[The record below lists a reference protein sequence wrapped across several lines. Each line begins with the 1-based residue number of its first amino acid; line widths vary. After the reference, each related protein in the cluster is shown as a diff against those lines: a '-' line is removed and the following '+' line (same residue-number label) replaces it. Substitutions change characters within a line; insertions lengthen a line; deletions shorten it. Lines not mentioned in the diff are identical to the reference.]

1 MARQC
6 EFAIEAKRS
15 EMKIEH
21 IAIWVS
27 DIEKMRRF
35 YEEYFNAKSG
45 EKYVNQK
52 KNFTSYFLSF
62 TEGSRLELMHKPT
75 ILAIVNKEEHLG
87 FIHFAISVGSKEKV
101 DSLTGKLRQDGFKI
115 TGEPRTTG
123 DGYYESVVLG
133 PEGNRIEIT
142 I

>member
-1 MARQC
+1 
-6 EFAIEAKRS
+6 
-15 EMKIEH
+15 MKIEH

-27 DIEKMRRF
+27 DIEKIRRF
-35 YEEYFNAKSG
+35 YEQYFNAKAG
-45 EKYVNQK
+45 GKYVNLK
-52 KNFTSYFLSF
+52 KKFTSYFLSF
-62 TEGSRLELMHKPT
+62 TEGARLELMQKPE
-75 ILAIVNKEEHLG
+75 ISKEVNQEEYLG

-101 DSLTGKLRQDGFKI
+101 DSLTEKLKQDGFKI

-123 DGYYESVVLG
+123 DGYYESVVLD

>member
-1 MARQC
+1 MAGQC
-6 EFAIEAKRS
+6 EFTNEIKRPK
-15 EMKIEH
+15 MKIEH

-35 YEEYFNAKSG
+35 YEQYFNTKAG
-45 EKYVNQK
+45 DKYVNLK
-52 KNFTSYFLSF
+52 KNFTSYFLIFS
-62 TEGSRLELMHKPT
+62 EGARLELMQKPE
-75 ILAIVNKEEHLG
+75 ISKEVNQEEYLG
-87 FIHFAISVGSKEKV
+87 FIHFAVSVGSKENV
-101 DSLTGKLRQDGFKI
+101 DSLTEKLRQDGFKI

-123 DGYYESVVLG
+123 DVYYESVVLD

>member
-1 MARQC
+1 
-6 EFAIEAKRS
+6 
-15 EMKIEH
+15 MKIEH

-27 DIEKMRRF
+27 DIEKIRRF
-35 YEEYFNAKSG
+35 YEQYFNAKAG
-45 EKYVNQK
+45 GKYVNLK
-52 KNFTSYFLSF
+52 KKFTSYFLSF
-62 TEGSRLELMHKPT
+62 TEGARLEIMQKPE
-75 ILAIVNKEEHLG
+75 ISKEVNQEEYLG

-101 DSLTGKLRQDGFKI
+101 DSLTEKLKQDGFKI

-123 DGYYESVVLG
+123 DGYYESVVLD